1 MTKGEK
7 GFIYSCLLFT
17 LISEMLLSPFYP
29 QLFSDYFQVDGV
41 QATSLFIIC
50 CRLVVIVMTP
60 IWGMFAGRWGLQKI
74 ITVAL
79 IVMGGCK
86 VLLPMSHTFPQFLG
100 VSLVLLFFQSSIYLL
115 YPAMVASSKNDNG
128 KVKATTTYLF
138 IFHGSVIVSGIV
150 GSFIIG
156 LSVPLN
162 CYYIFASID
171 IILAAASCFLFSK
184 KSVIATCERVRKKES
199 SLKSMKWTREFLLYL
214 LTVFLF
220 YIGHHAIRP
229 YFTVFL
235 DNSYTF
241 TKQESSLLYVMP
253 SLVAI
258 VLQFFL
264 PKRWLQ
270 SHVAVIL
277 IGLTGITG
285 GLLFIQML
293 AGDIWLFVTIR
304 IMYGICFF
312 ISLAAIDILFFQMG
326 IGRKSPLSY
335 SLVTSVQNTAL
346 LFSPM
351 AALMTVQ
358 HTGIE
363 GPFLL
368 SGFFLIGSA
377 LCMILFLIRSYQ
389 LSSHQIKRGVG
400 RYENL

>member
-1 MTKGEK
+1 
-7 GFIYSCLLFT
+7 
-17 LISEMLLSPFYP
+17 MLLSPFYP

-60 IWGMFAGRWGLQKI
+60 IWGMFARRWGLQKI
-74 ITVAL
+74 ITIAL
-79 IVMGGCK
+79 MIMGGCK
-86 VLLPMSHTFPQFLG
+86 VLLLMSYTFPQFLG

-115 YPAMVASSKNDNG
+115 YPAMVASSKNDNK
-128 KVKATTTYLF
+128 KVQATTTYLF
-138 IFHGSVIVSGIV
+138 IFHGSVIVSGIM
-150 GSFIIG
+150 GSFIIN
-156 LSVPLN
+156 LAVPLT
-162 CYYIFASID
+162 CYYIFALVD
-171 IILAAASCFLFSK
+171 IVLAAASCFLFSK
-184 KSVIATCERVRKKES
+184 KSAFATCGRVRRKEG
-199 SLKSMKWTREFLLYL
+199 SLKGMKWTREFLLYL

-220 YIGHHAIRP
+220 FIGHHAIRP

-235 DNSYTF
+235 DNSYTL

-293 AGDIWLFVTIR
+293 AEDIWLFIAIR

-312 ISLAAIDILFFQMG
+312 VSLAAIDILFFQMG
-326 IGRKSPLSY
+326 IGRESPLSY

-351 AALMTVQ
+351 AALITVQ
-358 HTGIE
+358 HNGIE

-368 SGFFLIGSA
+368 SGFLLIGSA
-377 LCMILFLIRSYQ
+377 LCMTLFSIRSYQ
-389 LSSHQIKRGVG
+389 SSSYQIKRGVG
-400 RYENL
+400 RHENL

>member
-60 IWGMFAGRWGLQKI
+60 MWGMIAKRWGLQKI
-74 ITVAL
+74 ITAAL
-79 IVMGGCK
+79 MIMGGCK
-86 VLLPMSHTFPQFLG
+86 IFLPMSHTFPQFLG

-115 YPAMVASSKNDNG
+115 YPATVASSKNADE

-162 CYYIFASID
+162 CYYIFALVD
-171 IILAAASCFLFSK
+171 IMLAAASCFLFPK
-184 KSVIATCERVRKKES
+184 KSAAATWEKVKKTKGL
-199 SLKSMKWTREFLLYL
+199 LKGVKWSREFLIYL
-214 LTVFLF
+214 LTAFLF
-220 YIGHHAIRP
+220 YMGHHAIRP

-235 DNSYTF
+235 DNSYAL
-241 TKQESSLLYVMP
+241 TKQEASLLYVMP
-253 SLVAI
+253 SIVAI

-270 SHVAVIL
+270 SYVAVIL
-277 IGLTGITG
+277 IGVTGITG

-293 AGDIWLFVTIR
+293 AEDIWLFVAIR
-304 IMYGICFF
+304 IVYGICFF
-312 ISLAAIDILFFQMG
+312 VSLAAIDILFFQMG
-326 IGRKSPLSY
+326 IGRESPLSY
-335 SLVTSVQNTAL
+335 SLVTSVQNIAL

-351 AALMTVQ
+351 AALMMVQ
-358 HTGIE
+358 HNGLE

-368 SGFFLIGSA
+368 SGFLLIGSA
-377 LCMILFLIRSYQ
+377 LCMALFSIRSYQ
-389 LSSHQIKRGVG
+389 SSSYQIKRGVG
-400 RYENL
+400 RHENL

>member
-60 IWGMFAGRWGLQKI
+60 MWAVIAKKWGFKKL

-79 IVMGGCK
+79 TVMGGCK
-86 VLLPMSHTFPQFLG
+86 VLLPMSHTFPQFLAA
-100 VSLVLLFFQSSIYLL
+100 SLVLLFFQSSIYLL
-115 YPAMVASSKNDNG
+115 YPTMVASSKNDDE

-138 IFHGSVIVSGIV
+138 VFHGSVIVSGIA
-150 GSFIIG
+150 GSFVINQ
-156 LSVPLN
+156 SFPLDS
-162 CYYIFASID
+162 YYIFALID
-171 IILAAASCFLFSK
+171 IVLAAASCFIFSNNGA
-184 KSVIATCERVRKKES
+184 IAKWGNLRKKEN
-199 SLKSMKWTREFLLYL
+199 SLKGVKWQGEFLVYL

-229 YFTVFL
+229 YFTIFL
-235 DNSYTF
+235 DNSYTI

-258 VLQFFL
+258 VLQFSL
-264 PKRWLQ
+264 PKRCLQ
-270 SHVAVIL
+270 SHVKVIL
-277 IGLTGITG
+277 MSLTGITG
-285 GLLFIQML
+285 GLLFIQVSV
-293 AGDIWLFVTIR
+293 GNFWVFIFIR
-304 IMYGICFF
+304 IMYGMCFF
-312 ISLAAIDILFFQMG
+312 VSLAAIDILFFQMG
-326 IGRKSPLSY
+326 IGKKSPLSY
-335 SLVTSVQNTAL
+335 SLVASVQNTAL

-351 AALMTVQ
+351 AALMMVQ
-358 HTGIE
+358 HNGIE

-368 SGFFLIGSA
+368 SGFLLIGSA
-377 LCMILFLIRSYQ
+377 LCMTLLSISIYKSSSY
-389 LSSHQIKRGVG
+389 QIKRGVG
-400 RYENL
+400 RRENL